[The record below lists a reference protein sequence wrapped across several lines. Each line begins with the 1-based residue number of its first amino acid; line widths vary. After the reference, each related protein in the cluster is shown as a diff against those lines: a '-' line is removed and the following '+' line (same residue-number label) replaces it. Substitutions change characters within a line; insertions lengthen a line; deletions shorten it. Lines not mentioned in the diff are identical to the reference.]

1 MPLSEV
7 VAVATE
13 ALLAEAGGIV
23 THLIQ
28 DLLGQAQTR
37 LAAGMA
43 EVLMVEAHLIVGN
56 SFPLY

>member
-13 ALLAEAGGIV
+13 TLLAEAGGIV

>member
-13 ALLAEAGGIV
+13 TPLAEAGGIV